1 MDGIKW
7 TMKKI
12 LNDNYKCE
20 GQMSI
25 FDFIPYPEPKTQ
37 RELPCDTCGH
47 DIKGCCDYD
56 YINNHDYCVLGDK
69 WIPKAPEE
77 GAAAPTEDFMNP
89 PEEAAKAADQ
99 TEEKPKN
106 NPIVIPGAVA
116 DVLTRELDAIEKSM
130 QELEDALEIQ
140 KSRYRQ
146 ISTFIKSPEGWN
158 LSQTESHGNI
168 TSAG

>member
-1 MDGIKW
+1 MLDRSTLELFDNATNKRKQIQNLAKMYMTTPERIVEFLQQNGRTIPIAGRP
-7 TMKKI
+7 KK
-12 LNDNYKCE
+12 
-20 GQMSI
+20 
-25 FDFIPYPEPKTQ
+25 
-37 RELPCDTCGH
+37 
-47 DIKGCCDYD
+47 
-56 YINNHDYCVLGDK
+56 
-69 WIPKAPEE
+69 EE
-77 GAAAPTEDFMNP
+77 QKEEQK
-89 PEEAAKAADQ
+89 EEAAKAADQ
-99 TEEKPKN
+99 EPKN

-146 ISTFIKSPEGWN
+146 ISTFIKSPDGWN

>member
-1 MDGIKW
+1 MAGRP
-7 TMKKI
+7 KK
-12 LNDNYKCE
+12 E
-20 GQMSI
+20 
-25 FDFIPYPEPKTQ
+25 EKTEQ
-37 RELPCDTCGH
+37 
-47 DIKGCCDYD
+47 
-56 YINNHDYCVLGDK
+56 
-69 WIPKAPEE
+69 
-77 GAAAPTEDFMNP
+77 
-89 PEEAAKAADQ
+89 EAAKAADQ
-99 TEEKPKN
+99 EPKN

-146 ISTFIKSPEGWN
+146 ISTFIKSPDGWN

>member
-1 MDGIKW
+1 MLDRSTLELFDNATNKRKQIQNLAKMYMTTPERIVEFLQQNGRTIP
-7 TMKKI
+7 MAGRPKK
-12 LNDNYKCE
+12 E
-20 GQMSI
+20 
-25 FDFIPYPEPKTQ
+25 EKTEQ
-37 RELPCDTCGH
+37 
-47 DIKGCCDYD
+47 
-56 YINNHDYCVLGDK
+56 
-69 WIPKAPEE
+69 
-77 GAAAPTEDFMNP
+77 
-89 PEEAAKAADQ
+89 EAAKAADQ
-99 TEEKPKN
+99 EPKN

-146 ISTFIKSPEGWN
+146 ISTFIKSPDGWN